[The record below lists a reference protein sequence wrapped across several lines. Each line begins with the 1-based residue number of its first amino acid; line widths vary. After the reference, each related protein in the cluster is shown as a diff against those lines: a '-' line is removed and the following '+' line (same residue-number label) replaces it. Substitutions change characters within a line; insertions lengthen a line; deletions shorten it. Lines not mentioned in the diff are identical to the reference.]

1 MSLEDFAKRVAEEVK
16 RITDEEEEMVKRS
29 EEFFAPKGEEV
40 KVSSIESLTQE
51 VKGKKVVLYGPSWS
65 GKTTLTLHLCK
76 YLGKT
81 LYLDSDQNYPIQEL
95 AKKLK
100 LDLIYKPVKSFEQ
113 AMHLMRTTTADTVI
127 IDSLSGLVGHLI
139 DRVGI
144 GNPRLALLNAQYQDR
159 LIRLCR
165 NFGTSIIITHLGADF
180 KRGER
185 IRINQALL
193 RYIDVIIKVDFDA
206 EGRRFIEV
214 QRRIPIESPSFE
226 FRGVA

>member
-1 MSLEDFAKRVAEEVK
+1 VSLENFAKREVEARK
-16 RITDEEEEMVKRS
+16 TAEEEERMVKEA
-29 EEFFAPKGEEV
+29 EEFFTSKGGAIT
-40 KVSSIESLTQE
+40 SIEGLARE
-51 VKGKKVVLYGPSWS
+51 VKGKKCVVYGLSWS
-65 GKTTLTLHLCK
+65 GKTTLALHLARH
-76 YLGKT
+76 LGKV
-81 LYLDSDQNYPIQEL
+81 LFIDSDVNFPVQEM
-95 AKKLK
+95 AKKLGV
-100 LDLIYKPVKSFEQ
+100 DLIYRQAKSFEQ

-139 DRVGI
+139 DKVGI

-193 RYIDVIIKVDFDA
+193 RYIDVIIKVDFDV
-206 EGRRFIEV
+206 EGRRFIEI